1 MSNFCGHCGA
11 AQAGGGPFCIH
22 CGARQAA
29 PAGAPT
35 QPARPPAAGPPAPA
49 YQSPP
54 PPVAASNFS
63 QQSHPQ
69 PPSNQQAFPPA
80 PLPPAKKGSGLK
92 ILAFVLVFLVLA
104 GVATVGGLYY
114 VVHRLKQ
121 AAVEKAASAG
131 VDLNSIS
138 SPVSSGTAS
147 KMRTYKACDLL
158 SKTDAAAMLG
168 EPIERIEDRGAT
180 CLYYGPAGLSG
191 KLAQKGTADLMN
203 QIQQPGAKVNG
214 NDVTDSLSKLMGG
227 LAAQA
232 GAAGGGAA
240 PGTSGDVPLLTF
252 VVDGEDGKPQMTAL
266 TATKAIFG
274 GIGKTASGGT
284 QGFGADIPGLGDRAV
299 RLANL
304 GLNVL
309 QGNTLIRLVPGPVP
323 DANAKTIAIA
333 RAILPKL

>member
-1 MSNFCGHCGA
+1 
-11 AQAGGGPFCIH
+11 
-22 CGARQAA
+22 
-29 PAGAPT
+29 
-35 QPARPPAAGPPAPA
+35 
-49 YQSPP
+49 
-54 PPVAASNFS
+54 
-63 QQSHPQ
+63 
-69 PPSNQQAFPPA
+69 
-80 PLPPAKKGSGLK
+80 
-92 ILAFVLVFLVLA
+92 
-104 GVATVGGLYY
+104 
-114 VVHRLKQ
+114 
-121 AAVEKAASAG
+121 
-131 VDLNSIS
+131 
-138 SPVSSGTAS
+138 
-147 KMRTYKACDLL
+147 
-158 SKTDAAAMLG
+158 MLG
-168 EPIERIEDRGAT
+168 EPIERIEDQGDT

-191 KLAQKGTADLMN
+191 KLAQKGTANLMK
-203 QIQQPGAKVNG
+203 QIQQPGAQVNG
-214 NDVTDSLSKLMGG
+214 NDLADSLSKLMGG
-227 LAAQA
+227 LAGQA

-240 PGTSGDVPLLTF
+240 PGSSGDVPLLTF

>member
-1 MSNFCGHCGA
+1 MSDFCTNCGA
-11 AQAGGGPFCIH
+11 AQAGGSPFCIN
-22 CGARQAA
+22 CGARQSA
-29 PAGAPT
+29 PASAPM
-35 QPARPPAAGPPAPA
+35 QPARPPAVGPPTPA
-49 YQSPP
+49 YQPP
-54 PPVAASNFS
+54 PPPLPASNFG

-69 PPSNQQAFPPA
+69 PPSHPQAFPPA

-92 ILAFVLVFLVLA
+92 ILAFVLVFFVLA

-121 AAVEKAASAG
+121 AAVEKAASVG
-131 VDLNSIS
+131 VDLNSVS
-138 SPVSSGTAS
+138 SPVTSGTAS

-158 SKTDAAAMLG
+158 SKADATAMLG